1 MVAYKRKVQVRY
13 KIKLKKNITVKVFK
27 RLQVYTQIMKANEI
41 LNKIKNI
48 VGEKV
53 NLSEEKI
60 EMAEITLENGT
71 VLVAESFEAGKSIFI
86 KTEDEQIALP
96 VGEYELEGDRI
107 LVVTE
112 EGLIDS
118 IKEAAKEEVVEEELS
133 EESEEVKETELE
145 EEEKEEMNYVT
156 KEEFTSAVEE
166 IKAMIDEKLGN
177 KEEMKEEVI
186 EDTKE
191 ELSAV
196 APEPVKHNPEA
207 EVDNKVNFHIASNR
221 TQTTKDRVFDKIFN
235 NN

>member
-1 MVAYKRKVQVRY
+1 
-13 KIKLKKNITVKVFK
+13 
-27 RLQVYTQIMKANEI
+27 MKANEI

-53 NLSEEKI
+53 ELSEEKI

-71 VLVAESFEAGKSIFI
+71 VLVAESFEAGKSVFI
-86 KTEDEQIALP
+86 KTDDEQIALP
-96 VGEYELEGDRI
+96 IGEYKLEEGKV
-107 LVVTE
+107 LVVSE

-118 IKEAAKEEVVEEELS
+118 INEAAEEAVEEEELS

-145 EEEKEEMNYVT
+145 DHDEKEEMEYVT
-156 KEEFTSAVEE
+156 KEEFKSAVEE
-166 IKAMIDEKLGN
+166 IKAMIEKMGN
-177 KEEMKEEVI
+177 KDKEEMKEEVI
-186 EDTKE
+186 EEKE

>member
-1 MVAYKRKVQVRY
+1 
-13 KIKLKKNITVKVFK
+13 
-27 RLQVYTQIMKANEI
+27 MKANEI

-53 NLSEEKI
+53 ELSEEKI

-71 VLVAESFEAGKSIFI
+71 VLVAESFEAGKSVFI
-86 KTEDEQIALP
+86 KTDDEQIALP
-96 VGEYELEGDRI
+96 VGEYKLEEGKV
-107 LVVTE
+107 LVVSE

-118 IKEAAKEEVVEEELS
+118 IKEAAEEAVEEEELS

-177 KEEMKEEVI
+177 KEEMKEEAI
-186 EDTKE
+186 EEKE

-207 EVDNKVNFHIASNR
+207 EVDNKVNFHIGSNR
-221 TQTTKDRVFDKIFN
+221 TATTKDRVFDKIFN

>member
-1 MVAYKRKVQVRY
+1 
-13 KIKLKKNITVKVFK
+13 
-27 RLQVYTQIMKANEI
+27 MKANDI

-53 NLSEEKI
+53 ELSENKI
-60 EMAEITLENGT
+60 EMAEVTLENGT
-71 VLVAESFEAGKSIFI
+71 VLVAESFEAGNSIFI

-96 VGEYELEGDRI
+96 VGEYELEDGKI
-107 LVVTE
+107 LAVVE

-118 IKEAAKEEVVEEELS
+118 IKEAAEEEAAEEELS
-133 EESEEVKETELE
+133 EESKEVEETEL

-156 KEEFTSAVEE
+156 KEEFASAVEE
-166 IKAMIDEKLGN
+166 IKAMIDEKLGS
-177 KEEMKEEVI
+177 KEEMKEEAQEEVK
-186 EDTKE
+186 EEKE

-207 EVDNKVNFHIASNR
+207 EVDNKLNFKISENR
-221 TQTTKDRVFDKIFN
+221 IKTTKDRVFDKIFN

>member
-1 MVAYKRKVQVRY
+1 
-13 KIKLKKNITVKVFK
+13 
-27 RLQVYTQIMKANEI
+27 MKANEI

-53 NLSEEKI
+53 ELSEEKI

-71 VLVAESFEAGKSIFI
+71 VLVAESFEAGKSVFI
-86 KTEDEQIALP
+86 KTDDEQIALP
-96 VGEYELEGDRI
+96 IGEYELEEGKI

-118 IKEAAKEEVVEEELS
+118 IKEAAEEAVEEEELS
-133 EESEEVKETELE
+133 EESNEEVETELE
-145 EEEKEEMNYVT
+145 EEEKEELEYVT
-156 KEEFTSAVEE
+156 KEEFKSAVEE
-166 IKAMIDEKLGN
+166 IKGMIEKMGYKD

>member
-1 MVAYKRKVQVRY
+1 
-13 KIKLKKNITVKVFK
+13 
-27 RLQVYTQIMKANEI
+27 MKANDI

-53 NLSEEKI
+53 ELSENKI
-60 EMAEITLENGT
+60 EMAEVTLENGT
-71 VLVAESFEAGKSIFI
+71 VLVAESFEAGNSIFI

-96 VGEYELEGDRI
+96 VGEYELEDGKI
-107 LVVTE
+107 LAVVE

-118 IKEAAKEEVVEEELS
+118 IKEAAKEEEAVEEEFS

-156 KEEFTSAVEE
+156 KEEFASAVEE

-177 KEEMKEEVI
+177 KEEMKEEVKV
-186 EDTKE
+186 EEKE

-207 EVDNKVNFHIASNR
+207 EVDSKMNFKISENR
-221 TQTTKDRVFDKIFN
+221 IKTTKDRVFDKIFN

>member
-1 MVAYKRKVQVRY
+1 
-13 KIKLKKNITVKVFK
+13 
-27 RLQVYTQIMKANEI
+27 MKANEI

-60 EMAEITLENGT
+60 EMAEMTLENGT
-71 VLVAESFEAGKSIFI
+71 ILVAESFEAGKSVFI

-96 VGEYELEGDRI
+96 VGEYKLEEGKI
-107 LVVTE
+107 LVVSE

-118 IKEAAKEEVVEEELS
+118 IKEAAEEEVVEEELS

-145 EEEKEEMNYVT
+145 EEEKEEMKYVT

-166 IKAMIDEKLGN
+166 IKAMIDEKFGD

-186 EDTKE
+186 EEKE

-207 EVDNKVNFHIASNR
+207 EVDNKINFKIAENR
-221 TQTTKDRVFDKIFN
+221 IKTTKDRVFDKIFN

>member
-1 MVAYKRKVQVRY
+1 
-13 KIKLKKNITVKVFK
+13 
-27 RLQVYTQIMKANEI
+27 MKANDI

-53 NLSEEKI
+53 ELSENKI
-60 EMAEITLENGT
+60 EMAEVTLENGT
-71 VLVAESFEAGKSIFI
+71 VLVAESFEAGNSIFI

-96 VGEYELEGDRI
+96 VGEYELEDGKI
-107 LVVTE
+107 LVVVE

-118 IKEAAKEEVVEEELS
+118 IKEAAKEEEAVEEEELS

-145 EEEKEEMNYVT
+145 EEEKMNYVT
-156 KEEFTSAVEE
+156 KEEFASAVEE

-177 KEEMKEEVI
+177 KEEMKEEAQEEVK
-186 EDTKE
+186 EEKE

>member
-1 MVAYKRKVQVRY
+1 
-13 KIKLKKNITVKVFK
+13 
-27 RLQVYTQIMKANEI
+27 MKANDI

-53 NLSEEKI
+53 ELSENKI
-60 EMAEITLENGT
+60 EMAEVTLENGT
-71 VLVAESFEAGKSIFI
+71 VLVAESFEAGNSIFI

-96 VGEYELEGDRI
+96 VGEYELEGGKI
-107 LVVTE
+107 LAVVE

-118 IKEAAKEEVVEEELS
+118 IKEAAEDVAEDSKDA
-133 EESEEVKETELE
+133 ETEL
-145 EEEKEEMNYVT
+145 EKEEMNYVT

-166 IKAMIDEKLGN
+166 IKAMIDDKLGN
-177 KEEMKEEVI
+177 KEEMKEEVKV
-186 EDTKE
+186 EEKE

-207 EVDNKVNFHIASNR
+207 EVDNKLNFKISENR
-221 TQTTKDRVFDKIFN
+221 IKTTKDRVFDKIFN

>member
-1 MVAYKRKVQVRY
+1 
-13 KIKLKKNITVKVFK
+13 
-27 RLQVYTQIMKANEI
+27 MKANEI

-96 VGEYELEGDRI
+96 VGEYELEDKTI

-133 EESEEVKETELE
+133 EESKEVETELE
-145 EEEKEEMNYVT
+145 EEEKEQMKYVT
-156 KEEFTSAVEE
+156 KEEFSSAVEE

-207 EVDNKVNFHIASNR
+207 VVDNKLNFKISANR
-221 TQTTKDRVFDKIFN
+221 VKTTRDRVFDKIFN

>member
-1 MVAYKRKVQVRY
+1 
-13 KIKLKKNITVKVFK
+13 
-27 RLQVYTQIMKANEI
+27 MKANDI

-53 NLSEEKI
+53 ELSENKI
-60 EMAEITLENGT
+60 EMAEVTLENGT
-71 VLVAESFEAGKSIFI
+71 VLVAESFEAGNSIFI

-96 VGEYELEGDRI
+96 VGEYELEGGKI
-107 LVVTE
+107 LAVVE

-118 IKEAAKEEVVEEELS
+118 IKEAAKEEVAEEELS
-133 EESEEVKETELE
+133 EESEEVEETELE

-156 KEEFTSAVEE
+156 KEEFASAVEE

-177 KEEMKEEVI
+177 KEEMKEEAQEEVK
-186 EDTKE
+186 EEKE

-207 EVDNKVNFHIASNR
+207 EVDNKLNFKISENR
-221 TQTTKDRVFDKIFN
+221 IKTTKDRVFDKIFN

>member
-1 MVAYKRKVQVRY
+1 
-13 KIKLKKNITVKVFK
+13 
-27 RLQVYTQIMKANEI
+27 MKANDI

-53 NLSEEKI
+53 ELSENKI
-60 EMAEITLENGT
+60 EMAEVTLENGT
-71 VLVAESFEAGKSIFI
+71 VLVAESFEAGNSIFI

-96 VGEYELEGDRI
+96 VGEYELEDGKI
-107 LVVTE
+107 LVVVE

-118 IKEAAKEEVVEEELS
+118 IKEAAEEEEAVEEELS
-133 EESEEVKETELE
+133 EESKEVKETELE
-145 EEEKEEMNYVT
+145 EEEKEEKMNYVT

-177 KEEMKEEVI
+177 KEEMKEEVKV
-186 EDTKE
+186 EEKE

-207 EVDNKVNFHIASNR
+207 EVNNKMNFKISENR
-221 TQTTKDRVFDKIFN
+221 IKTTKDRVFDKIFN

>member
-1 MVAYKRKVQVRY
+1 
-13 KIKLKKNITVKVFK
+13 
-27 RLQVYTQIMKANEI
+27 MKANEI

-53 NLSEEKI
+53 ELSEEKI

-71 VLVAESFEAGKSIFI
+71 VLVAESFEAGKSVFI
-86 KTEDEQIALP
+86 KTDDEEIALP
-96 VGEYELEGDRI
+96 VGEYKLEEGKI
-107 LVVTE
+107 LVVSE

-118 IKEAAKEEVVEEELS
+118 IKEAAEEEVAEEEELS

-186 EDTKE
+186 EEKE

-207 EVDNKVNFHIASNR
+207 EVDNKVNFHIGSNR
-221 TQTTKDRVFDKIFN
+221 IQTTKDRVFDKIFN

>member
-1 MVAYKRKVQVRY
+1 
-13 KIKLKKNITVKVFK
+13 
-27 RLQVYTQIMKANEI
+27 MKANEI

-53 NLSEEKI
+53 DLSEEKI

-86 KTEDEQIALP
+86 KTDDEQIALP
-96 VGEYELEGDRI
+96 IGEYELEEGKI

-118 IKEAAKEEVVEEELS
+118 IKEAAEEEVAEEEELS

>member
-1 MVAYKRKVQVRY
+1 
-13 KIKLKKNITVKVFK
+13 
-27 RLQVYTQIMKANEI
+27 MKANDI

-53 NLSEEKI
+53 ELSENKI
-60 EMAEITLENGT
+60 EMAEVTLENGT
-71 VLVAESFEAGKSIFI
+71 VLVAESFEAGNSIFI

-96 VGEYELEGDRI
+96 VGEYELEGGKI
-107 LVVTE
+107 LAVVE

-118 IKEAAKEEVVEEELS
+118 IKEAAKEEVAEEELS
-133 EESEEVKETELE
+133 EESKEVKETELE

-156 KEEFTSAVEE
+156 KEEFASAVEE

-177 KEEMKEEVI
+177 KEEMKEEAQEEVK
-186 EDTKE
+186 EEKE

-207 EVDNKVNFHIASNR
+207 EVDNKLNFKISENR
-221 TQTTKDRVFDKIFN
+221 IKTTKDRVFDKIFN